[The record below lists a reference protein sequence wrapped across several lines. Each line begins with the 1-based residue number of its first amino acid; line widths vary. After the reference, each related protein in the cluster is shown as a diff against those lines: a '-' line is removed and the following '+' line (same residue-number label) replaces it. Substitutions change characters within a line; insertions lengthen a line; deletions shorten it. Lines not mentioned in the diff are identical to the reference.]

1 MNDYFTEEEIKELIK
16 LNQISRTKIII
27 KKVFENKKDKAGK
40 PYINHLKAVAE
51 YFTSPDEIVT
61 ALLHDIVEDTE
72 ITINDLKKLNYSSNV
87 IEAIDLLTRK
97 NESYEKY
104 IDELVNSNSLIA
116 KKVKMSDLLNNMNL
130 NRLNNPK
137 KEDFERVKNKYI
149 KTYTKV
155 LNSMEKDY
163 LNN

>member
-1 MNDYFTEEEIKELIK
+1 
-16 LNQISRTKIII
+16 
-27 KKVFENKKDKAGK
+27 
-40 PYINHLKAVAE
+40 
-51 YFTSPDEIVT
+51 
-61 ALLHDIVEDTE
+61 
-72 ITINDLKKLNYSSNV
+72 
-87 IEAIDLLTRK
+87 
-97 NESYEKY
+97 
-104 IDELVNSNSLIA
+104 
-116 KKVKMSDLLNNMNL
+116 MSDLLNNMNL